1 MIALLKV
8 PALVFLLLLFSINS
22 YCYRLPDFRVTGKI
36 TDQKTGEPLQGVNI
50 VVKGTTTGTTSNG
63 EGSFAI
69 TVPNENATLIVSYQ
83 GFENQEIAVNGRA
96 SITIALV
103 AGTRVLEEVIVT
115 GYGTESKKSLTSSIA
130 SIKPKDLENQPVA
143 RLDNMLQ
150 GRAAGV
156 QIVQNSGAPGTNG
169 TTIRIRGISSVRAG
183 SDPLLIVD
191 GIPLNGFI
199 EDINPAD
206 VEAIDVL
213 KDAAASAIYGARAAN
228 GVILITTK
236 RGKGKPRTT
245 VNISR
250 GIQNIAREY
259 EMLNGFEHWEVMKE
273 MYTNTNRP
281 FDAFFNEIRQT
292 GDTASTTDWPGLLL
306 QNNAPITDINVALRG
321 GEGRV
326 KYAAS
331 FNYFDQKGIL
341 ISSGF
346 KRMTARLNLDI
357 EVSKRI
363 RFGNSLSLS
372 NTQPR
377 AVNTAGNGVY
387 MNALVKNPLTQPYDS
402 LGRYTF
408 FEPAGNTGNPL
419 ANLYEER
426 RDASNNRV
434 FGSVFGEVTIIKD
447 LTFRSTWGIDYRQGR
462 NSSFTPSTANQQ
474 GRTSGGFD
482 LSEAFQWINTNTINY
497 TKQITPD
504 HNLAVLAVFEQQEF
518 TNRGFSGDASNF
530 PGDIVSTLNGGA
542 TIVGVNS
549 NQSSY
554 GLQSLAG
561 RITYSFRDKYILSG
575 NLRRDGSSRFGKN
588 NRYGT
593 FPSVSVAW
601 NISDEGFLRD
611 VEYLSYLKLRGSAGQ
626 VGNQGGLSNFGNRG
640 LYTTGADYV
649 GSPGTVPGA
658 VPNSNLKWET
668 TTQYNAGL
676 EMGFLNERITF
687 IAEAY
692 NKRTD
697 DLLLDRQLAQS
708 SGAGTITINLGKIE
722 NKGLEFG
729 LNTRNLTGAF
739 KWSTNVNVSF
749 NRNKVLS
756 LYGNANDQIF
766 VFAQQRVYGVDA
778 LESTIQ
784 VGYPLGGVYGYIS
797 DGVYARSEDNKNNL
811 TFNGYKFA
819 GGDVIY
825 RDIDGDGKLTPTDR
839 TNIGNMQPRHV
850 GGINNSFSYK
860 GVSLDVFMNWSYGN
874 DIFNATR
881 MSLITME
888 SPSRNSSAEVRN
900 RWRRPGDITN
910 IPRAATGLT
919 GGANS
924 LESTLFIEDGS
935 YLRVNNITLGYQFPN
950 NITQRLRLNN
960 LKVYMTGNNVF
971 IFTKYKGIDPDVRSF
986 NGEGQYG
993 IDFGAYPRARIFT
1006 FGLSLDI

>member
-1 MIALLKV
+1 MTIRLNAT
-8 PALVFLLLLFSINS
+8 LLLCILLSFTTTSRG
-22 YCYRLPDFRVTGKI
+22 YQQEKAAVAGKV

-50 VVKGTTTGTTSNG
+50 VVKSTTIGTITNA
-63 EGSFAI
+63 EGIF
-69 TVPNENATLIVSYQ
+69 TLNVPNENATLIVSYQ
-83 GFENQEIAVNGRA
+83 GFTNQEIPVNGRG
-96 SITIALV
+96 SIAISLV
-103 AGTRVLEEVIVT
+103 AGTKVLEEVIVT
-115 GYGTESKKSLTSSIA
+115 GYSSESKKSLTSSIA
-130 SIKPKDLENQPVA
+130 SIKPKDIENQPVA

-206 VEAIDVL
+206 VESIDVL

-236 RGKGKPRTT
+236 RGKGKPKTT

-250 GIQNIAREY
+250 GFQNIARRY
-259 EMLNGFEHWEVMKE
+259 EMLTGPEHWEVMKE

-292 GDTASTTDWPGLLL
+292 GDTTSTTDWPGLLL
-306 QNNAPITDINVALRG
+306 QDFAPITDINVALRG

-326 KYAAS
+326 KYAS
-331 FNYFDQKGIL
+331 SLNYFDQKGIL
-341 ISSGF
+341 IASGF
-346 KRMTARLNLDI
+346 KRLTARLNLDI
-357 EVSKRI
+357 EVNKRI

-377 AVNTAGNGVY
+377 AINTAGNGVY
-387 MNALVKNPLTQPYDS
+387 MNALIKNPLTRPYDS

-426 RDASNNRV
+426 RDASNNRI
-434 FGSVFGEVTIIKD
+434 FGSVYGEITIIKD

-462 NSSFTPSTANQQ
+462 NSIFTPSTANQQ

-482 LSEAFQWINTNTINY
+482 ISEAFQWINTNTVNY
-497 TKQITPD
+497 TRQLTPN
-504 HNLAVLAVFEQQEF
+504 HSLSVLGVFEQQEF

-530 PGDIVSTLNGGA
+530 PGDIVTTLNGGA
-542 TIVGVNS
+542 TLVGVNS

-561 RITYSFRDKYILSG
+561 RITYSFKDKYILSG

-601 NISDEGFLRD
+601 NVSDESFLSN
-611 VEYLSYLKLRGSAGQ
+611 VKYLSFLKLRGSGGQ

-668 TTQYNAGL
+668 IVLLPLILVSEKYL
-676 EMGFLNERITF
+676 VK
-687 IAEAY
+687 EAQ
-692 NKRTD
+692 K
-697 DLLLDRQLAQS
+697 
-708 SGAGTITINLGKIE
+708 K
-722 NKGLEFG
+722 
-729 LNTRNLTGAF
+729 
-739 KWSTNVNVSF
+739 
-749 NRNKVLS
+749 
-756 LYGNANDQIF
+756 
-766 VFAQQRVYGVDA
+766 
-778 LESTIQ
+778 
-784 VGYPLGGVYGYIS
+784 
-797 DGVYARSEDNKNNL
+797 
-811 TFNGYKFA
+811 
-819 GGDVIY
+819 
-825 RDIDGDGKLTPTDR
+825 
-839 TNIGNMQPRHV
+839 
-850 GGINNSFSYK
+850 
-860 GVSLDVFMNWSYGN
+860 
-874 DIFNATR
+874 
-881 MSLITME
+881 
-888 SPSRNSSAEVRN
+888 
-900 RWRRPGDITN
+900 
-910 IPRAATGLT
+910 
-919 GGANS
+919 
-924 LESTLFIEDGS
+924 
-935 YLRVNNITLGYQFPN
+935 
-950 NITQRLRLNN
+950 
-960 LKVYMTGNNVF
+960 
-971 IFTKYKGIDPDVRSF
+971 
-986 NGEGQYG
+986 
-993 IDFGAYPRARIFT
+993 
-1006 FGLSLDI
+1006 